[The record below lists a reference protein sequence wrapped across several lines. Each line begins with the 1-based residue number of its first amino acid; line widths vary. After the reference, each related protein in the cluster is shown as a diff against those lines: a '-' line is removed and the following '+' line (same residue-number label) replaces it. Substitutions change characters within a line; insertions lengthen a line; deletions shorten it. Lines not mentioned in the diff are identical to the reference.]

1 MFRNDDQIKQLL
13 PYLDAVECLIEYL
26 QHKEAELSD
35 EFTDLAVR
43 ALFDK
48 AVIGSAYQRYGALKF
63 VSGLKARLLQLRET
77 GQ

>member
-26 QHKEAELSD
+26 QHKETALSD

-43 ALFDK
+43 ALFDN
-48 AVIGSAYQRYGALKF
+48 AVISSAYQRYGALKF
-63 VSGLKARLLQLRET
+63 VSELKDRLLQLRET